1 MRRRRG
7 PITSTGPTRD
17 PSSIDYKSKDANP
30 ASNGT
35 YDDCYRVH
43 AILAPLHKT
52 RASPAV
58 HRNWAPANAQ
68 ILSVQVKGG
77 VSGVR
82 KRVFCQKNLSL
93 GWGLP
98 NAATGA
104 LWEKTAE
111 GKKKFKPG

>member
-43 AILAPLHKT
+43 AISASLHKT
-52 RASPAV
+52 EASLVV
-58 HRNWAPANAQ
+58 HKNWAHANAQ

-77 VSGVR
+77 ERGVR
-82 KRVFCQKNLSL
+82 KRVFFQKSLSP

-98 NAATGA
+98 GAATGA
-104 LWEKTAE
+104 LWEKAAE
-111 GKKKFKPG
+111 GKQKFKPG